1 MALLSREASRDNRS
15 RQVSSAALGLPNI
28 FEKRRLAVEAP
39 PPSGVE
45 QFGEIFEPLFREI
58 APARDDF
65 AAFGYVRLRCH
76 KSARMEEDADAT
88 GTNHS
93 NMTDIFCG
101 KPGKSLALH
110 ILSTQ
115 WASAPP

>member
-1 MALLSREASRDNRS
+1 
-15 RQVSSAALGLPNI
+15 
-28 FEKRRLAVEAP
+28 
-39 PPSGVE
+39 
-45 QFGEIFEPLFREI
+45 
-58 APARDDF
+58 
-65 AAFGYVRLRCH
+65 LRCH
-76 KSARMEEDADAT
+76 KSARKEEDADAT

-115 WASAPP
+115 WASALRNRTACWK